1 MWVHGV
7 NHCEYIVYIIT
18 VLWSCS
24 IVTIVSQSYSIEQ
37 SSNIKTV
44 SSVYPACDRFPTGQ
58 PVISELLGQ
67 EFALPTAETPL
78 CSWYVTVTSYNITD
92 HWPKVYLMSTAGLR

>member
-1 MWVHGV
+1 M
-7 NHCEYIVYIIT
+7 NTLYTLSPYCEAAALLT
-18 VLWSCS
+18 RLSH
-24 IVTIVSQSYSIEQ
+24 SYSIEQ

-44 SSVYPACDRFPTGQ
+44 SSVYPACDRFPTEQ

-92 HWPKVYLMSTAGLR
+92 H